1 MQPWT
6 FYALFLFNAAFRKM
20 QEKVS
25 HDCMLSYILQKIF
38 FDDFWFF
45 ENKEIYKEI
54 VLLW

>member
-25 HDCMLSYILQKIF
+25 HDSMLSYILQKIF

-45 ENKEIYKEI
+45 ENKEIYKAI